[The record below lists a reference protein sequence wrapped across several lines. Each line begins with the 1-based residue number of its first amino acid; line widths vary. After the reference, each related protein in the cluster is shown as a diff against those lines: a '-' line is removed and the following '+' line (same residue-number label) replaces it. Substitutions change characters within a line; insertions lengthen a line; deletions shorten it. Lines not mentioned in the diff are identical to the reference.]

1 MTANSEWERMWM
13 LEDMAHIK
21 GLMKTITNLR
31 MVSPWAE
38 TQIQD
43 LPDTKQE

>member
-1 MTANSEWERMWM
+1 
-13 LEDMAHIK
+13 
-21 GLMKTITNLR
+21 MKTITNLR

-43 LPDTKQE
+43 LPDTKQEW